1 MELFSCQIL
10 WILSILDFNSLSGGE
25 LPNTFSCCGQALQTT
40 DHLGGLL
47 GPLSTGGGL
56 FPPLWVNSWG
66 HPPLW
71 AGSWGPW
78 SLSSSLWA
86 FQFHTVCQVL
96 LCFPSCLLRFSRGS
110 SICRCCAHIFFKSF
124 WNFLA
129 DIWVLVFQ
137 SNQVSVTFLSIQF
150 AQYHS
155 PKLLFSSMC
164 FFVCVLP
171 GTSCGCVSFCV
182 LYSGPPA
189 SVSALRPVPCCFGG
203 RNFVVYSE
211 VRQHDLLSFVL

>member
-10 WILSILDFNSLSGGE
+10 WIPSILDFNSLSGGM

-47 GPLSTGGGL
+47 GPLSTGGRL

-78 SLSSSLWA
+78 SLSFCLWA
-86 FQFHTVCQVL
+86 FQFHAVGQVL

-110 SICRCCAHIFFKSF
+110 SICRCCVHIFFKSF

-129 DIWVLVFQ
+129 DIWVLVLQ

-164 FFVCVLP
+164 FFCVCVAGDQLRLCEFLCP
-171 GTSCGCVSFCV
+171 LFC
-182 LYSGPPA
+182 
-189 SVSALRPVPCCFGG
+189 SACF
-203 RNFVVYSE
+203 RVCFE
-211 VRQHDLLSFVL
+211 ACTLLLWWPQLCSIFWS